1 MTILPSKKRPSTI
14 TNFPMKL
21 FLFIFLSIFS
31 IQCSVQKN
39 ISSDTTGDFK
49 CDTLTYFDQS
59 RHRKIPVAIYKPANQ
74 ANANKIPVIFSHGW
88 GENKG
93 GDYFIYSYLTEFL
106 ASKGYFVVS
115 IQHELPTDEMLAMD
129 GKLQVTRRPNWER
142 GVQNILFVLNTMK
155 KEFPDL
161 TYSQLAVIGHSNG
174 GDMTALFAHQYPA
187 LVHKVIALDN
197 RRMALPRTKSPK
209 IYTLRS
215 DDYPADEG
223 VLPSEDEKEKYGM
236 VVEFT
241 TIHHSSMDNDVTP
254 EERKYMTQKVL
265 EYLEK

>member
-1 MTILPSKKRPSTI
+1 MR
-14 TNFPMKL
+14 L
-21 FLFIFLSIFS
+21 FLFILLSILSF
-31 IQCSVQKN
+31 QCSVKKN
-39 ISSDTTGDFK
+39 ISSDTTAGFRR
-49 CDTLTYFDQS
+49 DTLTYFDSS
-59 RHRKIPVAIYKPANQ
+59 RHREIPVAIYSPSNPV
-74 ANANKIPVIFSHGW
+74 NANRIPVIFSHGW

-129 GKLQVTRRPNWER
+129 GKLQVTRKPNWER
-142 GVQNILFVLNTMK
+142 GVRNILFVLNTMK

-161 TYSQLAVIGHSNG
+161 KYRQLVVMGHSNG
-174 GDMTALFAHQYPA
+174 GDMTSLFAHEHPE
-187 LVHKVIALDN
+187 LTHKVIALDN
-197 RRMALPRTKSPK
+197 RRMALPRTKTPE

-215 DDYPADEG
+215 NDYPADEG
-223 VLPSEDEKEKYGM
+223 VLPSEEEKEKYGM

-254 EERKYMTQKVL
+254 EERKYMTEKVL
-265 EYLEK
+265 EFLQK